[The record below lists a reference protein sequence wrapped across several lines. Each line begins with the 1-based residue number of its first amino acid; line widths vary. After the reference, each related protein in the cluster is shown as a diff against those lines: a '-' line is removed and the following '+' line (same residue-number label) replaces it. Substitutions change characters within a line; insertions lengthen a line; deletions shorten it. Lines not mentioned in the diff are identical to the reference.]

1 VSTAQAVTAR
11 PTHGDAFPRRIV
23 ALGGGTGMPAVLRGL
38 RRFVDAGHVEALT
51 AIVTMTDDGG
61 SSGRLRRDRGV
72 PPPGDVRNCIVALS
86 AEEELLKG
94 VFQHRY
100 DGSDE
105 LGGHTLGNLML
116 AALAEQ
122 TGSFLRAVEVSS
134 RVLRTVGTILPS
146 TLDDVALEAT
156 FEDGSRVVGE
166 SRVAAVGKR
175 ILRVEL
181 RPRDAQPTPGIL
193 DALQQADLIVLGPGS
208 LYTSILP
215 NVIVNGVGSALR
227 QSGAVVVLVA
237 NFVGER
243 GEVVG
248 LDVAGHVRVLEE
260 HAGGRFLDGVLLH
273 EGALPEQV
281 LERYREEGMALLSQ
295 GESLDPQLQVLKLRL
310 AAVGTKLRHDP
321 DATARGVID
330 LWAAVRRVTERVA
343 GR

>member
-1 VSTAQAVTAR
+1 MRAAEAR
-11 PTHGDAFPRRIV
+11 IPQPTEVDAFPRRIV
-23 ALGGGTGMPAVLRGL
+23 ALGGGTGMPTVLRGL

-51 AIVTMTDDGG
+51 AIVTMADDGG

-100 DGSDE
+100 NGSGE

-122 TGSFLRAVEVSS
+122 TGSFLKAVEVSS

-166 SRVAAVGKR
+166 SRIAAVSKR

-215 NVIVNGVGSALR
+215 NIIVSGVGAALR
-227 QSGAVVVLVA
+227 QTGATVVLVA
-237 NFVGER
+237 NFVGEH
-243 GEVVG
+243 GEAVE
-248 LDVAGHVRVLEE
+248 LDVADHVCALEE
-260 HAGGRFLDGVLLH
+260 HAGGRFLDGVLIH
-273 EGALPEQV
+273 EGSLPEEV
-281 LERYREEGMALLSQ
+281 LDRYRAEGMALLSTGNGLQ
-295 GESLDPQLQVLKLRL
+295 PELQVLKRPL
-310 AAVGTKLRHDP
+310 AAVGAKLRHDP
-321 DATARGVID
+321 DATARGVVD
-330 LWAAVRRVTERVA
+330 LWTAVRHVSERTA
-343 GR
+343 GK